1 MKNDKKTII
10 GKKFGNNLIQQIY
23 RTKEVLSVSIVGSF
37 SKTYDLEKIGDLD
50 VVIVCKKISN
60 KIIKSAKKSIKQ
72 AYVKY
77 PFIKRKLK
85 INDTFGPVKY
95 NASKYLIIHMM
106 VYDVE
111 GHIDHAI
118 NSPFTCY
125 DWQRSN
131 WVIGKK
137 LKEIFPV
144 ENIYLRDFFEARRS
158 SIEYLKDIK
167 NNNISIRKY
176 KINKKKISMI
186 KENYKI
192 NKKNRGEFVYH
203 IIYNLIN
210 NYNKFYSKKNIR
222 ISTNNFNKMFL
233 MITKNNKLLLE
244 NFKNLKKQKI
254 SLSSIYSNKSIFI
267 AEKFIRS
274 FNLFIKQESKNY
286 KRIVFLRH
294 AKTLF
299 SDKIFLGQ
307 GSNPDIIKKKIKI
320 NFIDN
325 YDFIYSSPLKRAI
338 STAKLFGNK
347 KLKINNYLKEID
359 YGKAEGLT
367 FKQYSKKFPGNARL
381 WNNSI
386 DVRFPLGE
394 NTLDIKKRVL
404 KFIKIISK
412 TKNLKTL
419 VVTHN
424 VFLRCLIG
432 YYLNIEVKNYFKINT
447 RYLQKFD
454 FIVKEN
460 KIYPDIKRQDFK
472 KLLIRLYD

>member
-158 SIEYLKDIK
+158 SIEYLNDIK

-222 ISTNNFNKMFL
+222 IF
-233 MITKNNKLLLE
+233 
-244 NFKNLKKQKI
+244 
-254 SLSSIYSNKSIFI
+254 
-267 AEKFIRS
+267 
-274 FNLFIKQESKNY
+274 
-286 KRIVFLRH
+286 
-294 AKTLF
+294 
-299 SDKIFLGQ
+299 
-307 GSNPDIIKKKIKI
+307 
-320 NFIDN
+320 
-325 YDFIYSSPLKRAI
+325 
-338 STAKLFGNK
+338 
-347 KLKINNYLKEID
+347 
-359 YGKAEGLT
+359 
-367 FKQYSKKFPGNARL
+367 
-381 WNNSI
+381 
-386 DVRFPLGE
+386 
-394 NTLDIKKRVL
+394 
-404 KFIKIISK
+404 
-412 TKNLKTL
+412 
-419 VVTHN
+419 
-424 VFLRCLIG
+424 
-432 YYLNIEVKNYFKINT
+432 
-447 RYLQKFD
+447 
-454 FIVKEN
+454 
-460 KIYPDIKRQDFK
+460 
-472 KLLIRLYD
+472 